1 MKSRFLSPF
10 ISPLITLA
18 IGLCIASCS
27 AGKGSTDSDRLVIL
41 HTNDTHSSIDP
52 DSRDNGGIARRK
64 VIIDSVRALHPNV
77 MLVDAGD
84 AVQGSLY
91 FTIFGGEVERVL
103 MNELAYDIRILGNH
117 EFDRGMDK
125 LAEEWGK
132 VTATRLSTNYDLTGS
147 TLEGLF
153 VPTVMRE
160 VNGHKIGFIG
170 LNLDPAGIIA
180 EDNCTGV
187 KYLDALTKA
196 NEAAARLR
204 ADGAEMV
211 IAVSHLGY
219 DPTQGTS
226 DVDIAKGS
234 KDIDIIIG
242 GHSHTAI
249 DPADPSSPQWRIPN
263 AVGDTVTVLQT
274 GSRGSAVGEI
284 DIDLATGRVTPKLIP
299 VNSRLDPRIDTRFA
313 SLIDPYRVKVDS
325 LRAYKIG
332 ETTNE
337 FERTSTRMLNLFSDF
352 VRERGAEICGQP
364 VDLSIMNKG
373 GIRNSLMPGDITKG
387 EIIDIAPFENR
398 VVVLDIIGSDLLENI
413 GIMTGQEGQGVS
425 SNVRV
430 LYDPSTHA
438 VNSVTI
444 DGRPVDPSRHYRL
457 ATIDYLAAGNDYMAP
472 LKRAVTLARS
482 RDILYE
488 ALIEYIGN
496 GRLDSLLAAPDDIP
510 RMTSF

>member
-1 MKSRFLSPF
+1 MKSRFLF
-10 ISPLITLA
+10 HLLTLA

-27 AGKGSTDSDRLVIL
+27 AGRGGSGSDHLVIL

-64 VIIDSVRALHPNV
+64 VIIDSVRAEHSNV

-91 FTIFGGEVERVL
+91 FTIFGGEVERAL
-103 MNELAYDIRILGNH
+103 MNELGYDIRILGNH
-117 EFDRGMDK
+117 EFDRGMNK
-125 LAEEWGK
+125 LAEEWGQ

-153 VPTVMRE
+153 VPTVIKE

-170 LNLDPAGIIA
+170 LNLDPVGIIA
-180 EDNCTGV
+180 EENCEGV
-187 KYLDALTKA
+187 KYLDALEKA

-204 ADGAEMV
+204 SEGAEMV

-226 DVDIAKGS
+226 DVDIARGS

-249 DPADPSSPQWRIPN
+249 DPTNPDSPQWRIPN
-263 AVGDTVTVLQT
+263 AEGDTVTVLQT

-284 DIDLATGRVTPKLIP
+284 DIDLATRTVTPKLIP
-299 VNSRLDPRIDTRFA
+299 VNNRLDSRIDTKFA

-332 ETTNE
+332 ETPNE

-352 VRERGAEICGQP
+352 VRERGAEICGKP

-373 GIRNSLMPGDITKG
+373 GIRNSLMSGDITKG

-398 VVVLDIIGSDLLENI
+398 VVVLDILGADLLENI

-425 SNVRV
+425 SNVKV
-430 LYDPSTHA
+430 HYDPETHA

-444 DGRPVDPSRHYRL
+444 DGRPVDPARRYRL
-457 ATIDYLAAGNDYMAP
+457 ATIDYLAAGNDYMTP
-472 LKRAVTLARS
+472 LKRAVTIARS
-482 RDILYE
+482 KDILYE
-488 ALIEYIGN
+488 ALIEYIES
-496 GRLDSLLAAPDDIP
+496 GRLNRLLAAPDDTA